1 MKSTPRRTQIFSTI
15 SSASYDE
22 LANLIVAE
30 PRTVAR
36 PYAEAVFRLADA
48 AGKLAEWSAMLSA
61 LAQVSESARIR
72 SAARDPAN
80 SAEKSAG
87 LFISVLSGHLTGEAE
102 NFVRVLADN
111 RRLELIPEVRE
122 QYEALRSERESVVDV
137 DITSAFALSEPQL
150 QELVASLE
158 KKTGRKVKA
167 RVNIDKGLIGG
178 VMLAIGD
185 KVIDG
190 SARAKLAALG
200 NALKS

>member
-1 MKSTPRRTQIFSTI
+1 
-15 SSASYDE
+15 
-22 LANLIVAE
+22 
-30 PRTVAR
+30 
-36 PYAEAVFRLADA
+36 
-48 AGKLAEWSAMLSA
+48 MLSA

-72 SAARDPAN
+72 VAVRDPAN
-80 SAEKSAG
+80 SAERSAG

-111 RRLELIPEVRE
+111 RRLELIPEIRD
-122 QYEALRSERESVVDV
+122 QFEALRSARESVVDV
-137 DITSAFALSEPQL
+137 DITSAYALDDAQL
-150 QELVASLE
+150 QDLVANLE

-167 RVNIDKGLIGG
+167 RVSIDKGLIGG

>member
-1 MKSTPRRTQIFSTI
+1 
-15 SSASYDE
+15 
-22 LANLIVAE
+22 VAE

-61 LAQVSESARIR
+61 LAQVSESERIR
-72 SAARDPAN
+72 SAVRNPAN
-80 SAEKSAG
+80 SAAKAAG
-87 LFISVLSGHLTGEAE
+87 IFVSVLAGHLTGEAE

-111 RRLELIPEVRE
+111 RRLELISAIRD
-122 QYEALRSERESVVDV
+122 QFEALRNERESVVDV
-137 DITSAFALSEPQL
+137 DITSAIELSDPQL
-150 QELVASLE
+150 KELVASLE

-167 RVNIDKGLIGG
+167 RVNVDKGLIGG